1 MTKKWAEAY
10 RHELGGER
18 QSFRES
24 LLKKTAQYSQRLDT
38 RPQFWTFSITS
49 AASVLK
55 TQCNISK
62 CIRIQEAK
70 RKQRPHQVPRGS
82 SSYPLIQSRG
92 TDARRNSERMQG
104 GEQGRQGT
112 AYGHWQLT
120 VPNVLSSSTLR
131 HRVPAL

>member
-10 RHELGGER
+10 RSELGGER

-24 LLKKTAQYSQRLDT
+24 LLKKTAQYSQGLDT
-38 RPQFWTFSITS
+38 RPKFWTFSITL

-82 SSYPLIQSRG
+82 SSYPLIQSRD
-92 TDARRNSERMQG
+92 TEARRNSERMQVG
-104 GEQGRQGT
+104 SKAGKG
-112 AYGHWQLT
+112 QLMVT
-120 VPNVLSSSTLR
+120 GS
-131 HRVPAL
+131 